1 MRISRLD
8 LLSYGKFTDKT
19 IALPRAAKDFHLLVG
34 PNEAGK
40 STLRNA
46 IQDLLFGIETRSPF
60 NFLHPYNEMR
70 LGSFIE
76 HETNLLDFIRSKGR
90 NRTLQAKDGAILS
103 DDALSSYLGQ
113 IDRIFFEQMY
123 GLDHERLVHGGDEI
137 LSAAND
143 IGRILF
149 QAASGIGSLG
159 DIRDK
164 LENEADKLWAKNS
177 SKSREYY
184 IAKSQF
190 EQAETALKNA
200 VVRTKEWQEASSTV
214 DLIDVNLSKLRE
226 EYATLEQER
235 VKLERIRRVAPILTT
250 LVEFERNVMEL
261 GEIHTLP
268 EDAAQRLDQ
277 AESIL
282 ANAMHS
288 QKLFEEQALK
298 LQEQIENLHPNIA
311 MLKRKEDI
319 ESLSDQRQLL
329 RNHERDIEHR
339 KIEIKSFWQVIE
351 LSTKELGWP
360 TEDEAQVNQ
369 LIPSS
374 LIRSTISSL
383 IRQNDSLKQK
393 FSNTEDALSK
403 QQDEINNIDHEI
415 TGLSVNE
422 YQPTLVTSLS
432 TARSLGDTPSQKE
445 RNQAQIKR
453 LSKNLGT
460 IRLELGVWD
469 RDVNQLK
476 TINLPT
482 PDETTDLIN
491 RYNELSSKSVTFKE
505 RITQANSDLKL
516 LELEI
521 KQYQKTHQLVTLIEV
536 QHARGC
542 RDQTWQAIKTG
553 DKPIAAAA
561 SSYEQEIDIAD
572 TLSDQRHDK
581 AKEESELLSKA
592 NRLEQLQLTID
603 DLKTQQEVNEQ
614 DLNGFIAQWND
625 CMQGIGLPGMG
636 LLKVNHWRQVRDQV
650 INADAELVEAQT
662 ANDAL
667 LHKITYAEASLAE
680 ALSLTHLGEG
690 QEELPTLIQL
700 ADEMVA
706 SVTRTQEQRKN
717 LEKQKTRAEDKLP
730 EIRNLLAQ
738 AKTALEHHEANLK
751 INLELAHLHPD
762 LEIGAIEKALG
773 LMETMDKN
781 LEKIRDTR
789 ANRIDMMQSALDDF
803 TKNAK
808 ELALDISPDFANDKP
823 EQISLLLS
831 EYLKKAL
838 SEDQGLSRL
847 KTELESALKKVS
859 DAKNNISDAQASL
872 EPLLHICGAINKD
885 ELRVAVQNSD
895 RMRKIAG
902 DIDHALKQ
910 LLQTGDGLNRE
921 ALRSEF
927 EAVEFD
933 TIESRLVEI
942 NAEINR
948 VVEQQNQLSGELNSA
963 RQALAK
969 IAGQD
974 EAARAESQR
983 QEALAGMANAA
994 ERFIKVFVAAKML
1007 RWAIERYREKKQG
1020 PMLSKASEIFCGLTI
1035 NSFNRLVVDHDSEP
1049 PRLSGQRSTGQYVSI
1064 EGMSDGTRD
1073 QLYLA
1078 LRLAALEM
1086 HLEKTPPIPFIADDL
1101 FINYDNDRA
1110 KAGLEALAKLS
1121 EQTQVIFLSHHDH
1134 MVPMAQSVFGSGMN
1148 IVNLS

>member
-393 FSNTEDALSK
+393 VSNTEDALSK

-415 TGLSVNE
+415 TCLSVNE

-432 TARSLGDTPSQKE
+432 TARSLGDTPSQK
-445 RNQAQIKR
+445 
-453 LSKNLGT
+453 
-460 IRLELGVWD
+460 
-469 RDVNQLK
+469 LK

-491 RYNELSSKSVTFKE
+491 RYNELNSKSVTFKE

-667 LHKITYAEASLAE
+667 LQKITYAEASLAE

-706 SVTRTQEQRKN
+706 SVTRTQEQ
-717 LEKQKTRAEDKLP
+717 
-730 EIRNLLAQ
+730 
-738 AKTALEHHEANLK
+738 
-751 INLELAHLHPD
+751 
-762 LEIGAIEKALG
+762 
-773 LMETMDKN
+773 
-781 LEKIRDTR
+781 
-789 ANRIDMMQSALDDF
+789 
-803 TKNAK
+803 
-808 ELALDISPDFANDKP
+808 
-823 EQISLLLS
+823 
-831 EYLKKAL
+831 
-838 SEDQGLSRL
+838 
-847 KTELESALKKVS
+847 
-859 DAKNNISDAQASL
+859 
-872 EPLLHICGAINKD
+872 
-885 ELRVAVQNSD
+885 
-895 RMRKIAG
+895 
-902 DIDHALKQ
+902 
-910 LLQTGDGLNRE
+910 
-921 ALRSEF
+921 
-927 EAVEFD
+927 
-933 TIESRLVEI
+933 
-942 NAEINR
+942 
-948 VVEQQNQLSGELNSA
+948 
-963 RQALAK
+963 
-969 IAGQD
+969 
-974 EAARAESQR
+974 
-983 QEALAGMANAA
+983 
-994 ERFIKVFVAAKML
+994 
-1007 RWAIERYREKKQG
+1007 
-1020 PMLSKASEIFCGLTI
+1020 
-1035 NSFNRLVVDHDSEP
+1035 
-1049 PRLSGQRSTGQYVSI
+1049 
-1064 EGMSDGTRD
+1064 
-1073 QLYLA
+1073 
-1078 LRLAALEM
+1078 
-1086 HLEKTPPIPFIADDL
+1086 
-1101 FINYDNDRA
+1101 
-1110 KAGLEALAKLS
+1110 
-1121 EQTQVIFLSHHDH
+1121 
-1134 MVPMAQSVFGSGMN
+1134 
-1148 IVNLS
+1148 

>member
-103 DDALSSYLGQ
+103 DDALSPYLGQ

-339 KIEIKSFWQVIE
+339 RIEIKSFWQVIE

-482 PDETTDLIN
+482 PDETTDLIY
-491 RYNELSSKSVTFKE
+491 RYNELNSKSVTFKE

-667 LHKITYAEASLAE
+667 LQKITYAEASLAE

-730 EIRNLLAQ
+730 EIRNQLAQ

-751 INLELAHLHPD
+751 INLEL
-762 LEIGAIEKALG
+762 
-773 LMETMDKN
+773 
-781 LEKIRDTR
+781 
-789 ANRIDMMQSALDDF
+789 
-803 TKNAK
+803 
-808 ELALDISPDFANDKP
+808 
-823 EQISLLLS
+823 
-831 EYLKKAL
+831 
-838 SEDQGLSRL
+838 
-847 KTELESALKKVS
+847 
-859 DAKNNISDAQASL
+859 
-872 EPLLHICGAINKD
+872 
-885 ELRVAVQNSD
+885 D
-895 RMRKIAG
+895 RK
-902 DIDHALKQ
+902 
-910 LLQTGDGLNRE
+910 
-921 ALRSEF
+921 S
-927 EAVEFD
+927 
-933 TIESRLVEI
+933 
-942 NAEINR
+942 
-948 VVEQQNQLSGELNSA
+948 VV
-963 RQALAK
+963 
-969 IAGQD
+969 
-974 EAARAESQR
+974 
-983 QEALAGMANAA
+983 
-994 ERFIKVFVAAKML
+994 
-1007 RWAIERYREKKQG
+1007 
-1020 PMLSKASEIFCGLTI
+1020 
-1035 NSFNRLVVDHDSEP
+1035 
-1049 PRLSGQRSTGQYVSI
+1049 
-1064 EGMSDGTRD
+1064 
-1073 QLYLA
+1073 
-1078 LRLAALEM
+1078 
-1086 HLEKTPPIPFIADDL
+1086 
-1101 FINYDNDRA
+1101 
-1110 KAGLEALAKLS
+1110 
-1121 EQTQVIFLSHHDH
+1121 
-1134 MVPMAQSVFGSGMN
+1134 
-1148 IVNLS
+1148 